1 MPWNYDANH
10 PFAGIAEKL
19 QRSEQNILDLH
30 SEIDLFITNG
40 QYPVIPHPED
50 KTFQE
55 ATEYHKTKMIPLRF
69 GVLAGEVVHHLR
81 SCLDHIV
88 WHFSDDASR
97 AKPRSIEFPIFEVK
111 PSNKKEIET
120 YERKVKGIS
129 NANVLRMIEESQ
141 PYRAGSDIADH
152 RLLIIHNM
160 DIIDKHRELTIVDS
174 SVNISFP
181 VDIPELGEKI
191 RLYHEG
197 KLSPAEDVA
206 LSRAIKDY
214 GKASPGVAFRQF
226 GKWKVYRTF

>member
-141 PYRAGSDIADH
+141 PYRAGPILRIIAFSSSTTWT
-152 RLLIIHNM
+152 LLISIENSQSLIPASTFPSRLTFPNWEKKYGSITRANSLPPKM
-160 DIIDKHRELTIVDS
+160 SRLVEQLRTMEKH
-174 SVNISFP
+174 P
-181 VDIPELGEKI
+181 
-191 RLYHEG
+191 
-197 KLSPAEDVA
+197 
-206 LSRAIKDY
+206 RA
-214 GKASPGVAFRQF
+214 
-226 GKWKVYRTF
+226 